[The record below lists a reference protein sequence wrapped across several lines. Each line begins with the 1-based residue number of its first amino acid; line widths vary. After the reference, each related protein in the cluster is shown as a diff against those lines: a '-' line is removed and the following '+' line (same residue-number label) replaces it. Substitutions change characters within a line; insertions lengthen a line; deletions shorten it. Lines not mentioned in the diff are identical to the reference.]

1 MATGLSHLVF
11 FGQILKREWTGN
23 ASLVRR
29 GTWWS
34 KVLYALLQC
43 ILSPFHAIVMVVLSA
58 GRDVSFQLRTD
69 ASRAVVGIPEWIKPF
84 LEVCDNSRTSFDIPF
99 NR

>member
-1 MATGLSHLVF
+1 MIF
-11 FGQILKREWTGN
+11 WQILRREWTGN
-23 ASLVRR
+23 AQSQMVKK
-29 GTWWS
+29 GPWWS

-58 GRDVSFQLRTD
+58 GRDVSFQLRND
-69 ASRAVVGIPEWIKPF
+69 AARAVVGIPDWIKPF
-84 LEVCDNSRTSFDIPF
+84 LEVCDNSRTSFDIPL